1 MTAQAAASAA
11 ASAAGEAAAAAGPAA
26 SADPLLIGA
35 FFAALGAAS
44 YQEVRWR
51 SALNALTLA
60 MAAIA
65 AAHLAAAYGGQAAPP
80 AMLAAVAAA
89 MLGLLRLAGLYG
101 TADWAAL
108 SSLFAVLLPAGLHLA
123 VLSVLAAVSLP
134 CLHVVAVCAASNARG
149 RLGGR
154 GRGGGEDGGEDGG
167 EEDGGENGRG
177 RGRGGWLGAAA
188 SFVSSKRRS
197 ASDRWAYA
205 AAAPAPEGSAPDGAR
220 RPLRG
225 PSWRGPRAGAL
236 LGPGSRYA
244 GRVSPSVPVLA
255 HSCAASAALLAVV
268 GPRCPGFRCG
278 RRRRSGTGTGPLRPP
293 SRRPCRGSG

>member
-1 MTAQAAASAA
+1 MTA
-11 ASAAGEAAAAAGPAA
+11 EAAAAAAA
-26 SADPLLIGA
+26 ANPVLVGA

-60 MAAIA
+60 MACIA
-65 AAHLAAAYGGQAAPP
+65 AAHLAAAYGAGAPDHLAPP

-101 TADWAAL
+101 TSDWVIL
-108 SSLFAVLLPAGLHLA
+108 SSLFAVLIPAGLHLA
-123 VLSVLAAVSLP
+123 ILSVLAAVSSS

-149 RLGGR
+149 RIGGSR
-154 GRGGGEDGGEDGG
+154 DGGTGAA
-167 EEDGGENGRG
+167 
-177 RGRGGWLGAAA
+177 GGWLGAAA
-188 SFVSSKRRS
+188 AFVSCKRRS
-197 ASDRWAYA
+197 AFDRWAYA
-205 AAAPAPEGSAPDGAR
+205 QGDAPAQARQRRGCAPSAGGRSGRLGSSPWLGAR
-220 RPLRG
+220 AG
-225 PSWRGPRAGAL
+225 PL

-268 GPRCPGFRCG
+268 G
-278 RRRRSGTGTGPLRPP
+278 T
-293 SRRPCRGSG
+293 

>member
-1 MTAQAAASAA
+1 MTAAAAASAA
-11 ASAAGEAAAAAGPAA
+11 SAASA
-26 SADPLLIGA
+26 SADPLLLGA

-60 MAAIA
+60 MGLIA
-65 AAHLAAAYGGQAAPP
+65 AAHLAAAYGGQALAP

-108 SSLFAVLLPAGLHLA
+108 SSLFAVLVPAGLHLA
-123 VLSVLAAVSLP
+123 VLSVLAAVASP
-134 CLHVVAVCAASNARG
+134 CLHVVAVCVASNARRRG
-149 RLGGR
+149 AGGSE
-154 GRGGGEDGGEDGG
+154 GGDAAGGGGGE
-167 EEDGGENGRG
+167 
-177 RGRGGWLGAAA
+177 GWLGAAA
-188 SFVSSKRRS
+188 AFVSSKRRS
-197 ASDRWAYA
+197 PSDRWSYA
-205 AAAPAPEGSAPDGAR
+205 ADCREGVPGRGGRRARIPPA
-220 RPLRG
+220 
-225 PSWRGPRAGAL
+225 WRGPRAGAL

-268 GPRCPGFRCG
+268 GP
-278 RRRRSGTGTGPLRPP
+278 
-293 SRRPCRGSG
+293 

>member
-1 MTAQAAASAA
+1 MTAQAAASSA
-11 ASAAGEAAAAAGPAA
+11 ASAAGEAAAAAGTAA

-154 GRGGGEDGGEDGG
+154 GRSRSRGEDGGEDS
-167 EEDGGENGRG
+167 EEDGRG

-205 AAAPAPEGSAPDGAR
+205 AASAAPDGAR

-268 GPRCPGFRCG
+268 GP
-278 RRRRSGTGTGPLRPP
+278 
-293 SRRPCRGSG
+293 

>member
-11 ASAAGEAAAAAGPAA
+11 ASAAGEAAAAAAGPAA

-60 MAAIA
+60 MAAVA

-108 SSLFAVLLPAGLHLA
+108 SSLFAVLLPAGLYLA
-123 VLSVLAAVSLP
+123 VLSVLAAVALP
-134 CLHVVAVCAASNARG
+134 CLHVVAVCAASNARE

-154 GRGGGEDGGEDGG
+154 GRGGGDGGG
-167 EEDGGENGRG
+167 
-177 RGRGGWLGAAA
+177 GGWLGAAA

-197 ASDRWAYA
+197 AFDRWAYA
-205 AAAPAPEGSAPDGAR
+205 PAAQEGAAQEGAAQEGAR
-220 RPLRG
+220 RSRPRRG
-225 PSWRGPRAGAL
+225 PSWRRPRAGAL

-268 GPRCPGFRCG
+268 GP
-278 RRRRSGTGTGPLRPP
+278 
-293 SRRPCRGSG
+293 

>member
-11 ASAAGEAAAAAGPAA
+11 ASAAGEAAAAAAGPAA

-60 MAAIA
+60 MAAVA

-123 VLSVLAAVSLP
+123 VLSVLAAVVLP

-154 GRGGGEDGGEDGG
+154 GRGCGGG
-167 EEDGGENGRG
+167 
-177 RGRGGWLGAAA
+177 GGWLGAAA

-197 ASDRWAYA
+197 AFDRWAYA
-205 AAAPAPEGSAPDGAR
+205 PAAQEGAAQEGAR
-220 RPLRG
+220 RSRPRRG
-225 PSWRGPRAGAL
+225 PSWRRPRAGAL

-268 GPRCPGFRCG
+268 GP
-278 RRRRSGTGTGPLRPP
+278 
-293 SRRPCRGSG
+293 

>member
-1 MTAQAAASAA
+1 MTAQAAASSA

-154 GRGGGEDGGEDGG
+154 GGGGEDG
-167 EEDGGENGRG
+167 EEDG

-205 AAAPAPEGSAPDGAR
+205 AAPDGAR

-268 GPRCPGFRCG
+268 GP
-278 RRRRSGTGTGPLRPP
+278 
-293 SRRPCRGSG
+293 

>member
-1 MTAQAAASAA
+1 MTA
-11 ASAAGEAAAAAGPAA
+11 AGAA
-26 SADPLLIGA
+26 SADPILLGA

-51 SALNALTLA
+51 SALNALTIA
-60 MAAIA
+60 MASIA
-65 AAHLAAAYGGQAAPP
+65 AAHLAASYGGQALPP

-123 VLSVLAAVSLP
+123 VLSVLASVASP
-134 CLHVVAVCAASNARG
+134 CLHVVAVCAASNVRRRG
-149 RLGGR
+149 MR
-154 GRGGGEDGGEDGG
+154 GEGGGG
-167 EEDGGENGRG
+167 N
-177 RGRGGWLGAAA
+177 GGWLGAAA
-188 SFVSSKRRS
+188 AFVSCKRRS
-197 ASDRWAYA
+197 PSDRWSYA
-205 AAAPAPEGSAPDGAR
+205 AGAR
-220 RPLRG
+220 AGGPRG
-225 PSWRGPRAGAL
+225 GRLGAARMPPAWRGPRSGAL

-268 GPRCPGFRCG
+268 GP
-278 RRRRSGTGTGPLRPP
+278 
-293 SRRPCRGSG
+293 